1 MEPGRPGS
9 ALPWPL
15 FWVTFCWWGVG
26 QHTPLLSLG
35 EAWCEHPLLHG
46 PYRLLPISECLGR
59 PNWEPK
65 NTAGEDWEVGGVLGL
80 PRGKG
85 QGSHPASGKPGLLQA
100 SSYLG
105 GCGQVEYGEHA

>member
-1 MEPGRPGS
+1 MNILSFMVPTGCFPSLSAWESGGPTGSPRILLGRTGR
-9 ALPWPL
+9 
-15 FWVTFCWWGVG
+15 WGV
-26 QHTPLLSLG
+26 
-35 EAWCEHPLLHG
+35 
-46 PYRLLPISECLGR
+46 
-59 PNWEPK
+59 
-65 NTAGEDWEVGGVLGL
+65 VLGP